1 MSELAVDYHVAMITE
16 GDEVLSIDVDRAA
29 GSNATKISGTVITV
43 ETKEKTILFRTSDEK
58 IVTVDVPAGLSIQ
71 TVGSGTISLSK
82 LQNGDSLDIYGE
94 YKDGNFKASVI
105 IKI

>member
-1 MSELAVDYHVAMITE
+1 M
-16 GDEVLSIDVDRAA
+16 
-29 GSNATKISGTVITV
+29 
-43 ETKEKTILFRTSDEK
+43 
-58 IVTVDVPAGLSIQ
+58 DVPAGLSIQ
-71 TVGSGTISLSK
+71 TVGSGTISLST